1 MNITTKYQT
10 NANGTGQI
18 LAKGAGKQRTVAYNQ
33 ERTPDWNHGNA
44 AGVLAN
50 ALGSP
55 VRTHATL
62 STLSRQTVGT
72 GLCHDQHNLYQRPR
86 PRLRR
91 LSSG

>member
-10 NANGTGQI
+10 NASGTGQI

-50 ALGSP
+50 ALGLT
-55 VRTHATL
+55 RADARDAEH
-62 STLSRQTVGT
+62 TVEADGR
-72 GLCHDQHNLYQRPR
+72 HRFV
-86 PRLRR
+86 
-91 LSSG
+91 S